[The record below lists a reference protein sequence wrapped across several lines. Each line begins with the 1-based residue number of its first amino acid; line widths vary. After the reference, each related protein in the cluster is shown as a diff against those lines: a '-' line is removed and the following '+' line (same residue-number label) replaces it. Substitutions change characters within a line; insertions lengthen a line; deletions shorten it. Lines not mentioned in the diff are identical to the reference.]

1 MNFSKDF
8 PEKLRSSIL
17 ISEVIG
23 KKVRLK
29 KQGKN
34 FLGLCPFHNEK
45 SPSFTVNDQKGFY
58 HCFGCQAHGD
68 VITFTMENE
77 RLEFKE
83 AIFKLA
89 DDFRIQVPLVSS
101 TQIQQN
107 YVARDFEII
116 EKINQ
121 FFEKNLYQESAVE
134 ARNYLKKRG
143 FNSVIAKKFHIGYAL
158 NSYEGLL
165 NHLKNLGFSD
175 REIEGCGVIG
185 KSDNGKFYDKLRNRI
200 TFAISD
206 RKNRLIAFGGRTLGD
221 DLPKYLNSAETEIFK
236 KNQTLYNYSN
246 ARKAIFDNGCAI
258 MVEGYVDA
266 ISLANN
272 GFENVVAGLG
282 TAIGEEHLKQLFQ
295 ITDKIIMCLD
305 GDNAGVKAAKRV
317 LEISLPLINSKKTLA
332 FNFLPNQM
340 DPDDFLKN
348 YGAREFKKTLDEAAP
363 LSKAMF
369 DFAVADLGLK
379 NIEKLSPENKARLEL
394 ELNAKIN
401 LITDASSKKYFN
413 LFAKDALF
421 SIGRNQNNFKKNIIK
436 KTILPNR
443 NRNNFNQNSLSIM
456 AFLIKYPELINYRD
470 NDFDLR
476 EMQFEDE
483 KMSDLKEFVVNL
495 IDENCQNIVEELE
508 KSDFKLYNDE
518 IKNILIRQNSNC
530 ENVKLKFRL
539 LLLKDLLFKVEEQ
552 YLENLNTTD
561 EIQTH
566 QTTISENQKIIEIF
580 DYKKSL
586 QSQIRDLEKEIL

>member
-1 MNFSKDF
+1 
-8 PEKLRSSIL
+8 
-17 ISEVIG
+17 
-23 KKVRLK
+23 
-29 KQGKN
+29 
-34 FLGLCPFHNEK
+34 
-45 SPSFTVNDQKGFY
+45 
-58 HCFGCQAHGD
+58 
-68 VITFTMENE
+68 MENE

-89 DDFRIQVPLVSS
+89 DDFGIQVPVVATS
-101 TQIQQN
+101 QIQQN

-121 FFEKNLYQESAVE
+121 FFEKNLYQETAIE

-143 FNSVIAKKFHIGYAL
+143 FNSTIAKKFHIGYAL

-165 NHLKNLGFSD
+165 NHLRNQGFSD
-175 REIEGCGVIG
+175 SEIEGCGVIG
-185 KSDNGKFYDKLRNRI
+185 KNDKGKLYDKLRNRI

-317 LEISLPLINSKKTLA
+317 LEIALPLINSKKTLA

-348 YGAREFKKTLDEAAP
+348 YGAREFKKILDEAVP

-379 NIEKLSPENKARLEL
+379 NIEKLAPESKARLEL

-401 LITDASSKKYFN
+401 LITDPASKKYFN

-421 SIGRNQNNFKKNIIK
+421 SIGRPQNNFKKNIF
-436 KTILPNR
+436 KTSILPKK
-443 NRNNFNQNSLSIM
+443 NRNNFDQNSLLIM
-456 AFLIKYPELINYRD
+456 AMLIKYPELINYRD

-483 KMSDLKEFVVNL
+483 KMSDIKEFIVNL

-508 KSDFKLYNDE
+508 KSDFKLYNKE
-518 IKNILIRQNSNC
+518 IKNIFLLREKIFNG
-530 ENVKLKFRL
+530 ENIKQKYRL
-539 LLLKDLLFKVEEQ
+539 LLLKDLFVKVERQ
-552 YLENLNTTD
+552 YLENLNAID
-561 EIQTH
+561 EVQAH
-566 QTTISENQKIIEIF
+566 QNKAPNQKEIF
-580 DYKKSL
+580 DYKESL
-586 QSQIRDLEKEIL
+586 QSQIRELEKEIL

>member
-68 VITFTMENE
+68 VITFAMENE

-89 DDFRIQVPLVSS
+89 DDFGIQVPLVASS
-101 TQIQQN
+101 QIQQN

-121 FFEKNLYQESAVE
+121 FFEKNLYQENAVE

-143 FNSVIAKKFHIGYAL
+143 FNSAIAKKFHIGYAL

-165 NHLKNLGFSD
+165 NHLRNLGFSD
-175 REIEGCGVIG
+175 LEIEGCGVIG

-206 RKNRLIAFGGRTLGD
+206 RKNRMIAFGGRTLGD

-258 MVEGYVDA
+258 IVEGYVDA
-266 ISLANN
+266 ISLSNY

-317 LEISLPLINSKKTLA
+317 LEIALPLINSKKTLA

-348 YGAREFKKTLDEAAP
+348 YGAREFKKILDEAVP

-369 DFAVADLGLK
+369 DFAIADLGLK

-394 ELNAKIN
+394 ELNTKIN
-401 LITDASSKKYFN
+401 LITDPATKKYFN

-421 SIGRNQNNFKKNIIK
+421 SIGRPQNNFKKNILK

-443 NRNNFNQNSLSIM
+443 NRNNFNQNSLTII
-456 AFLIKYPELINYRD
+456 AFLIKYPELIDYRD

-476 EMQFEDE
+476 EMHFEDE
-483 KMSDLKEFVVNL
+483 KMSDLKELVVNL
-495 IDENCQNIVEELE
+495 IEENCQNVVEELE
-508 KSDFKLYNDE
+508 KSDFKLYNSKV
-518 IKNILIRQNSNC
+518 KNIFSSSATIFNN
-530 ENVKLKFRL
+530 ENIKQKFRL
-539 LLLKDLLFKVEEQ
+539 LLLKDLFVKVERQ
-552 YLENLNTTD
+552 YLENLNSID
-561 EIQTH
+561 DSQAY
-566 QTTISENQKIIEIF
+566 QNKAPNQKEIF
-580 DYKKSL
+580 DYKESL
-586 QSQIRDLEKEIL
+586 QSQIRELEKEIL

>member
-68 VITFTMENE
+68 VITFAMENE

-89 DDFRIQVPLVSS
+89 DDFGIQVPLVASS
-101 TQIQQN
+101 QIQQN

-121 FFEKNLYQESAVE
+121 FFEKNLYQENAVE

-165 NHLKNLGFSD
+165 NHLRNLGFSD
-175 REIEGCGVIG
+175 SEIEGCGVIG

-206 RKNRLIAFGGRTLGD
+206 RKNRMIAFGGRTLGD

-266 ISLANN
+266 ISLANY

-317 LEISLPLINSKKTLA
+317 LEIALPLINSKKTLA

-348 YGAREFKKTLDEAAP
+348 YGAREFKKILDEAVP

-421 SIGRNQNNFKKNIIK
+421 SIGRPQNNFKKNITK

-443 NRNNFNQNSLSIM
+443 NRNNFNQNSLTII
-456 AFLIKYPELINYRD
+456 AFLIKYPELIDYRD

-476 EMQFEDE
+476 EMHFEDE
-483 KMSDLKEFVVNL
+483 KMSDLKELVVNL
-495 IDENCQNIVEELE
+495 IEENCQNVVEELE
-508 KSDFKLYNDE
+508 KSDFKLYNSKV
-518 IKNILIRQNSNC
+518 KNIFSSSATIFNN
-530 ENVKLKFRL
+530 ENIKQKFRL
-539 LLLKDLLFKVEEQ
+539 LLLKDLFVKVERQ
-552 YLENLNTTD
+552 YLENLNSID
-561 EIQTH
+561 DSQAY
-566 QTTISENQKIIEIF
+566 QNKAPNQKEIF
-580 DYKKSL
+580 DYKESL
-586 QSQIRDLEKEIL
+586 QSQIRELEKEIL

>member
-29 KQGKN
+29 KQGKS

-45 SPSFTVNDQKGFY
+45 TPSFSVNDQKGFY

-83 AIFKLA
+83 AIFKLS
-89 DDFRIQVPLVSS
+89 DDFGIQVPVVANS
-101 TQIQQN
+101 QIQQN

-121 FFEKNLYQESAVE
+121 FFEKNLYQESAIE

-143 FNSVIAKKFHIGYAL
+143 FNSTIAKKFHIGYAL

-175 REIEGCGVIG
+175 AEIGGCGVIG
-185 KSDNGKFYDKLRNRI
+185 KNDKGIFYDKLRNRI

-246 ARKAIFDNGCAI
+246 ARKAIFDNGYAI

-282 TAIGEEHLKQLFQ
+282 TAISEEHLKQLFH

-317 LEISLPLINSKKTLA
+317 LEIALPLINSKKTLA

-348 YGAREFKKTLDEAAP
+348 YGAREFKKILDEAVP

-379 NIEKLSPENKARLEL
+379 NIEKLAPENKARLEL

-401 LITDASSKKYFN
+401 LITDPASKKYFN

-421 SIGRNQNNFKKNIIK
+421 SIGRTQNNFKKNIV
-436 KTILPNR
+436 KTSILPNK
-443 NRNNFNQNSLSIM
+443 NRNNFDQNSLLIM
-456 AFLIKYPELINYRD
+456 ALLIKYPELIDYRD

-483 KMSDLKEFVVNL
+483 KMSDLKEFIVNL

-508 KSDFKLYNDE
+508 KSDFKLYNKE
-518 IKNILIRQNSNC
+518 IKNIFLLREKIFNG
-530 ENVKLKFRL
+530 ENIKQKYRL
-539 LLLKDLLFKVEEQ
+539 LLLKDLFLKVERQ
-552 YLENLNTTD
+552 YLENLNAID
-561 EIQTH
+561 EVQIH
-566 QTTISENQKIIEIF
+566 QNKAPNQKEIF
-580 DYKKSL
+580 DYKESL
-586 QSQIRDLEKEIL
+586 QSQIRELEKEIL

>member
-1 MNFSKDF
+1 
-8 PEKLRSSIL
+8 
-17 ISEVIG
+17 
-23 KKVRLK
+23 
-29 KQGKN
+29 
-34 FLGLCPFHNEK
+34 
-45 SPSFTVNDQKGFY
+45 
-58 HCFGCQAHGD
+58 
-68 VITFTMENE
+68 
-77 RLEFKE
+77 
-83 AIFKLA
+83 
-89 DDFRIQVPLVSS
+89 
-101 TQIQQN
+101 
-107 YVARDFEII
+107 
-116 EKINQ
+116 
-121 FFEKNLYQESAVE
+121 
-134 ARNYLKKRG
+134 
-143 FNSVIAKKFHIGYAL
+143 
-158 NSYEGLL
+158 
-165 NHLKNLGFSD
+165 
-175 REIEGCGVIG
+175 
-185 KSDNGKFYDKLRNRI
+185 
-200 TFAISD
+200 
-206 RKNRLIAFGGRTLGD
+206 
-221 DLPKYLNSAETEIFK
+221 
-236 KNQTLYNYSN
+236 
-246 ARKAIFDNGCAI
+246 

-348 YGAREFKKTLDEAAP
+348 YGAREFKKTLDEAVP

>member
-29 KQGKN
+29 KQGKS

-45 SPSFTVNDQKGFY
+45 SPSFSVNDQKGFY

-89 DDFRIQVPLVSS
+89 DDFGIQVPVVATS
-101 TQIQQN
+101 QIQQN

-121 FFEKNLYQESAVE
+121 FFEKNLYQEFAIE

-143 FNSVIAKKFHIGYAL
+143 FNSTIAKKFHIGYAL

-165 NHLKNLGFSD
+165 NHLRNLGFSD
-175 REIEGCGVIG
+175 SEIEGCGVIG
-185 KSDNGKFYDKLRNRI
+185 KNDKGKLYDKLRNRI
-200 TFAISD
+200 TFGISD

-246 ARKAIFDNGCAI
+246 ARKAIFDNGYAI

-295 ITDKIIMCLD
+295 ITDKIVMCLD
-305 GDNAGVKAAKRV
+305 GDNAGIKAAKRV

-348 YGAREFKKTLDEAAP
+348 YGAREFKKTLDEAVP

-379 NIEKLSPENKARLEL
+379 NIEKLAPESKARLEL

-401 LITDASSKKYFN
+401 LITDQASKKYFN
-413 LFAKDALF
+413 LFVKDVLF
-421 SIGRNQNNFKKNIIK
+421 SIGRPQNNFKKNIV
-436 KTILPNR
+436 KTSILPNK
-443 NRNNFNQNSLSIM
+443 NRHNFDQNSLLILAM
-456 AFLIKYPELINYRD
+456 LIKYPELIDYRD

-483 KMSDLKEFVVNL
+483 KMSDLKEFIVNL

-508 KSDFKLYNDE
+508 KSDFKLYNKE
-518 IKNILIRQNSNC
+518 IKNIFLLREKIFNG
-530 ENVKLKFRL
+530 ENIKQKYRL
-539 LLLKDLLFKVEEQ
+539 LLLKDLFTKVERQ
-552 YLENLNTTD
+552 YLENLNAID
-561 EIQTH
+561 EIQIH
-566 QTTISENQKIIEIF
+566 QNKAPNQKEIF
-580 DYKKSL
+580 DYKESL
-586 QSQIRDLEKEIL
+586 QSQIRELEKEIL

>member
-29 KQGKN
+29 KQGKS

-45 SPSFTVNDQKGFY
+45 SPSFSVNDQKGFY

-89 DDFRIQVPLVSS
+89 DDFGIQVPVVATS
-101 TQIQQN
+101 QIQQN

-121 FFEKNLYQESAVE
+121 FFEKNLYQESAIE

-143 FNSVIAKKFHIGYAL
+143 FNSTIAKKFHIGYAL

-165 NHLKNLGFSD
+165 NHLRNLGFSD
-175 REIEGCGVIG
+175 SEIEGCGVIG
-185 KSDNGKFYDKLRNRI
+185 KNDKGKLYDKLRNRI
-200 TFAISD
+200 TFGISD

-246 ARKAIFDNGCAI
+246 ARKAIFDNGYAI

-295 ITDKIIMCLD
+295 ITDKIVMCLD
-305 GDNAGVKAAKRV
+305 GDNAGIKAAKRV

-348 YGAREFKKTLDEAAP
+348 YGAREFKKTLDEAVP

-379 NIEKLSPENKARLEL
+379 NIEKLAPESKARLEL

-401 LITDASSKKYFN
+401 LITDQASKKYFN
-413 LFAKDALF
+413 LFVKDVLF
-421 SIGRNQNNFKKNIIK
+421 SIGRPQNNFKKNIV
-436 KTILPNR
+436 KTSILPNK
-443 NRNNFNQNSLSIM
+443 NRHNFDQNSLLILAM
-456 AFLIKYPELINYRD
+456 LIKYPELIDYRD

-483 KMSDLKEFVVNL
+483 KMSDLKEFIVNL

-508 KSDFKLYNDE
+508 KSDFKLYNKE
-518 IKNILIRQNSNC
+518 IKNIFLLREKIFNG
-530 ENVKLKFRL
+530 ENIKQKYRL
-539 LLLKDLLFKVEEQ
+539 LLLKDLFTKVERQ
-552 YLENLNTTD
+552 YLENLNAID
-561 EIQTH
+561 EIQIH
-566 QTTISENQKIIEIF
+566 QNKAPNQKEIF
-580 DYKKSL
+580 DYKESL
-586 QSQIRDLEKEIL
+586 QSQIRELEKEIL

>member
-29 KQGKN
+29 KQGKS

-45 SPSFTVNDQKGFY
+45 TPSFTINDQKGFY

-83 AIFKLA
+83 AVFKLA
-89 DDFRIQVPLVSS
+89 DDFGIQVPIVS
-101 TQIQQN
+101 TLQIQTN

-121 FFEKNLYQESAVE
+121 FFEKNLYQENAIE

-143 FNSVIAKKFHIGYAL
+143 FNSTIAKKFHIGYAL

-185 KSDNGKFYDKLRNRI
+185 KNNKGKFYDKLRNRI

-236 KNQTLYNYSN
+236 KNQTLYNFSN
-246 ARKAIFDNGCAI
+246 ARKAIFDNGFAI
-258 MVEGYVDA
+258 MVEGYIDA
-266 ISLANN
+266 ISLATN

-295 ITDKIIMCLD
+295 ITDKIVICLD
-305 GDNAGVKAAKRV
+305 GDNAGIKAAKRV
-317 LEISLPLINSKKTLA
+317 LEIALRLINSKKNLA

-348 YGAREFKKTLDEAAP
+348 YGAREFKKTLDEAVP

-369 DFAVADLGLK
+369 DFAIADLGLK
-379 NIEKLSPENKARLEL
+379 NIDKLSPENKARLEL
-394 ELNAKIN
+394 ELNTKIN

-413 LFAKDALF
+413 LFVKEALF
-421 SIGRNQNNFKKNIIK
+421 AVGRSQNNFKKNTAR
-436 KTILPNR
+436 KTILPKKNDKK
-443 NRNNFNQNSLSIM
+443 FNQNSLLIL
-456 AFLIKYPELINYRD
+456 AFLIKYPELVDYRD
-470 NDFDLR
+470 NEFDLR

-483 KMSDLKEFVVNL
+483 KMSDLKEFVINL
-495 IDENCQNIVEELE
+495 IEENCQNIVEELE
-508 KSDFKLYNDE
+508 KTDFKLYNGE
-518 IKNILIRQNSNC
+518 IKNIFSLREKIFNN
-530 ENVKLKFRL
+530 EYIK
-539 LLLKDLLFKVEEQ
+539 
-552 YLENLNTTD
+552 
-561 EIQTH
+561 
-566 QTTISENQKIIEIF
+566 QK
-580 DYKKSL
+580 YKNKN
-586 QSQIRDLEKEIL
+586 IKIN

>member
-29 KQGKN
+29 KQGKS

-45 SPSFTVNDQKGFY
+45 SPSFSVNDQKGFY

-89 DDFRIQVPLVSS
+89 DDFGIQVPVVATS
-101 TQIQQN
+101 QIQQN

-121 FFEKNLYQESAVE
+121 FFEKNLYQEFAIE

-143 FNSVIAKKFHIGYAL
+143 FNSTIAKKFHIGYAL

-165 NHLKNLGFSD
+165 NHLRNLGFSD
-175 REIEGCGVIG
+175 SEIEGCGVIG
-185 KSDNGKFYDKLRNRI
+185 KNDKGKLYDKLRNRI
-200 TFAISD
+200 TFGISD

-246 ARKAIFDNGCAI
+246 ARKAIFDNGYAI

-295 ITDKIIMCLD
+295 ITDKIVMCLD
-305 GDNAGVKAAKRV
+305 GDNAGIKAAKRV
-317 LEISLPLINSKKTLA
+317 RNFSLPLINSKKTLA

-348 YGAREFKKTLDEAAP
+348 YGAREFKKTLDEAVP

-379 NIEKLSPENKARLEL
+379 NIEKLAPESKARLEL

-401 LITDASSKKYFN
+401 LITDQASKKYFN
-413 LFAKDALF
+413 LFVKDVLF
-421 SIGRNQNNFKKNIIK
+421 SIGRPQNNFKKNIV
-436 KTILPNR
+436 KTSILPNK
-443 NRNNFNQNSLSIM
+443 NRHNFDQNSLLILAM
-456 AFLIKYPELINYRD
+456 LIKYPELIDYRD

-483 KMSDLKEFVVNL
+483 KMSDLKEFIVNL

-508 KSDFKLYNDE
+508 KSDFKLYNKE
-518 IKNILIRQNSNC
+518 IKNIFLLREKIFNG
-530 ENVKLKFRL
+530 ENIKQKYRL
-539 LLLKDLLFKVEEQ
+539 LLLKDLFTKVERQ
-552 YLENLNTTD
+552 YLENLNAID
-561 EIQTH
+561 EIQIH
-566 QTTISENQKIIEIF
+566 QNKAPNQKEIF
-580 DYKKSL
+580 DYKESL
-586 QSQIRDLEKEIL
+586 QSQIRELEKEIL

>member
-1 MNFSKDF
+1 
-8 PEKLRSSIL
+8 
-17 ISEVIG
+17 
-23 KKVRLK
+23 
-29 KQGKN
+29 
-34 FLGLCPFHNEK
+34 
-45 SPSFTVNDQKGFY
+45 
-58 HCFGCQAHGD
+58 
-68 VITFTMENE
+68 
-77 RLEFKE
+77 
-83 AIFKLA
+83 
-89 DDFRIQVPLVSS
+89 
-101 TQIQQN
+101 
-107 YVARDFEII
+107 VARDFEII

-175 REIEGCGVIG
+175 LEIEGCGVIG
-185 KSDNGKFYDKLRNRI
+185 KNDKGKFYDKLRNRI

-266 ISLANN
+266 ISLTNN

-282 TAIGEEHLKQLFQ
+282 TAIGEEHLKQLFH
-295 ITDKIIMCLD
+295 ITDKIVMCLD

-317 LEISLPLINSKKTLA
+317 LEIALPLINSKKTLA

-348 YGAREFKKTLDEAAP
+348 YGAREFKKTLDEAVP

-369 DFAVADLGLK
+369 DFTIADLGLK
-379 NIEKLSPENKARLEL
+379 NIEKLSPESKARLEL
-394 ELNAKIN
+394 ELNTKIN
-401 LITDASSKKYFN
+401 LITDPASKKYFN

-421 SIGRNQNNFKKNIIK
+421 SIGRMQNNFKKNSAK
-436 KTILPNR
+436 STILPKKNHK
-443 NRNNFNQNSLSIM
+443 NFDQNSLLII
-456 AFLIKYPELINYRD
+456 AFLTKYPELIDYRD

-483 KMSDLKEFVVNL
+483 KMSDYKEFIINL

-518 IKNILIRQNSNC
+518 IKNIFLLREKIFNN
-530 ENVKLKFRL
+530 ENIKQKFRL
-539 LLLKDLLFKVEEQ
+539 LLLKDLFLKVERQ
-552 YLENLNTTD
+552 YLENLNSID
-561 EIQTH
+561 DSQAH
-566 QTTISENQKIIEIF
+566 QDKAPNQKEIF
-580 DYKKSL
+580 DYKESL
-586 QSQIRDLEKEIL
+586 QSQIRELEKEIL